1 MSSKFKEVLAELVE
15 NASYQQFKSI
25 IKDVFQ
31 ERDDRNGKEPTE
43 NLIQAMFERFKP
55 YEL

>member
-31 ERDDRNGKEPTE
+31 EIDYRNGKEPTE

>member
-15 NASYQQFKSI
+15 NTTYHQFKSI
-25 IKDVFQ
+25 VKDVFQ
-31 ERDDRNGKEPTE
+31 ERDDRSGKEPSE